1 MEPDKARGQTG
12 GGALPGTAALAQAAQ
27 HMKPPGC
34 RSPPGSSAPACCAS
48 PTQRGAAR
56 TAQRSMHSMIRTQG
70 HKRNTTIPAKRN
82 KKSEQGRERLTPC
95 TLCTSLSYISL
106 SDTSMKH
113 LSRMPA
119 GMKYS
124 AGRRG
129 RGRGGGGVGRRKV
142 RASGVGAAG
151 GVRGEW
157 VGEVGARGGR

>member
-1 MEPDKARGQTG
+1 MIIHVIRLIYYRFHDLRIIRVFRLVCYRFHDIRIIWAISCSDFCPWLYSFGLFLACFYQFLHIISVQTRDLTDG
-12 GGALPGTAALAQAAQ
+12 
-27 HMKPPGC
+27 KPERC
-34 RSPPGSSAPACCAS
+34 
-48 PTQRGAAR
+48 TYLQIQKAR

-124 AGRRG
+124 A
-129 RGRGGGGVGRRKV
+129 
-142 RASGVGAAG
+142 A
-151 GVRGEW
+151 E
-157 VGEVGARGGR
+157 